1 MHCARI
7 CRTQGPLG
15 AARKGVSALGRTF
28 ASIRSR
34 ITSSGHSE
42 LSRTDVA
49 TDQGAVELTACSSFS
64 PVLPA
69 PTTQRDGAEV
79 GDFAVTVEAALPA
92 EWTEHTDNVSGR
104 LYYTNDGTGESSWTH
119 PRTLL

>member
-1 MHCARI
+1 MRV

-15 AARKGVSALGRTF
+15 AARNGVSALGRTF

-34 ITSSGHSE
+34 ITSGHSE

-64 PVLPA
+64 PKLPT
-69 PTTQRDGAEV
+69 PTTQRDGAEA
-79 GDFAVTVEAALPA
+79 GDITVTVEAALPA
-92 EWTEHTDNVSGR
+92 GWTEHADNVSGHM
-104 LYYTNDGTGESSWTH
+104 YYTNDGTGESSWTH
-119 PRTLL
+119 PETLL

>member
-1 MHCARI
+1 MCV

-15 AARKGVSALGRTF
+15 AARNGVSALGRTF

-64 PVLPA
+64 PKLPT
-69 PTTQRDGAEV
+69 PTTQRDGAEA
-79 GDFAVTVEAALPA
+79 GDITVTVEAALPA
-92 EWTEHTDNVSGR
+92 GWTEHADNVSGR
-104 LYYTNDGTGESSWTH
+104 MYYTNDSTGESSWTY
-119 PRTLL
+119 PGTLL